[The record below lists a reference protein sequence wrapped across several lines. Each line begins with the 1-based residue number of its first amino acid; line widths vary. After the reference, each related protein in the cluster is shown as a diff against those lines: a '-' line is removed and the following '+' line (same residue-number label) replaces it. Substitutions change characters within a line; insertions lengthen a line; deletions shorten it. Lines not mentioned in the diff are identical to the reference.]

1 MLNKTFLLVIIVA
14 CTLSSNAQE
23 IQAKVTV
30 LSQQLGTNVNR
41 NMFVTLQKQLSD
53 FISNRK
59 WTSDVFQP
67 QERIQCNFLLN
78 LQSTVNDNTYKATL
92 TIQAARPV
100 YNSTYQSPLV
110 NFQDAEV
117 TFKYIEYQPIE
128 FNENRV
134 SGNDPLTGNLTAVF
148 AFYVYMILGLD
159 YDSFELKGGEEFF
172 QRAQNIVNNAPEER
186 NISGWKAF
194 DGTRNRYWLANNIT
208 NSKYNLIHDI
218 IYSYFRSCLDYLY
231 SNEMNARVNALNA
244 ISRLQ
249 DFNQENPN
257 TMIMQFFLQ
266 SRSDELVGIFKKAD
280 PATKARAREILVKL
294 DVSNTSKYQ
303 SELK

>member
-1 MLNKTFLLVIIVA
+1 MRKKRFLLIAFIAFAVSV
-14 CTLSSNAQE
+14 NAQE

-30 LSQQLGTNVNR
+30 LSQQLGSNVNK
-41 NMFVTLQKQLSD
+41 NMFVTLQKQLTD

-59 WTSDVFQP
+59 WTDDIFQP
-67 QERIQCNFLLN
+67 AERIQCNFLLN
-78 LQSTVNDNTYKATL
+78 LQSVTDGNTYKASL

-100 YNSTYQSPLV
+100 YNSSYQTPLV
-110 NFQDAEV
+110 NFQDVDV
-117 TFKYIEYQPIE
+117 TFKYVEFQPIE

-134 SGNDPLTGNLTAVF
+134 SGNDPLVGNLTAVF

-172 QRAQNIVNNAPEER
+172 QKAQNIVNNAPEER
-186 NISGWKAF
+186 DITGWKAF
-194 DGTRNRYWLANNIT
+194 DGNRNRYWLANNIT
-208 NSKYNLIHDI
+208 NSKYNIIHDI
-218 IYSYFRSCLDYLY
+218 IYNYFRTALDNLY
-231 SNEMNARVNALNA
+231 SNEINARVNALNA

-257 TMIMQFFLQ
+257 TMIMQFFMQ
-266 SRSDELVGIFKKAD
+266 SRSDEFVGVFKKAD
-280 PATKARAREILVKL
+280 PATKAKAREILAKI
-294 DVSNTSKYQ
+294 DVANISKYQ